1 MSAGTRERTDDTRW
15 SGTSELTLGLEEEVM
30 LVEPGPWSLHQD
42 GDAVLASLEP
52 GLRDRA
58 SAETHAS
65 ALELATGVHG
75 DVAGAAGELAALR
88 ERLAAHLAGRH
99 LAAAAA
105 GLHAFTTWRDTV
117 VSRGARYRALQAS
130 LHGLSEREPTFALH
144 VHVAVPDP
152 EGAVSVMNGLRGRLP
167 LLLALSGNSP
177 FWQGRDTGMASMRLP
192 LFQAFPRT
200 GPPRAFADYRD
211 WVGCVEALVGPGAIP
226 DATHIWWDLRL
237 QPRFGTV
244 EVRVMDAQTEVADT
258 AALAALVQCL
268 AAGIRA
274 GEPVTSGE
282 DVSAEV
288 LRENCFLA
296 ARDGMRARLIVD
308 GRLVEARA
316 LVEDLAGRCEPLA
329 RELGCSAELSGLE
342 RLAAA
347 TGADRQ
353 RSRHAEGGDMPAVVA
368 GTAGD
373 FATAAS

>member
-1 MSAGTRERTDDTRW
+1 VSAGTRERTDDTRW

-211 WVGCVEALVGPGAIP
+211 WVGCVEALVGSSSAPNEARIVRLANEWLQRVDVRMPVRPGRSWRAFVCP
-226 DATHIWWDLRL
+226 SLRTNARGL
-237 QPRFGTV
+237 PSRMLSDHDRTASARDRVVGSSTLRSRRR
-244 EVRVMDAQTEVADT
+244 VRVRRCNPDEITVP
-258 AALAALVQCL
+258 
-268 AAGIRA
+268 
-274 GEPVTSGE
+274 GEPWNACSGPRSKCST
-282 DVSAEV
+282 DRRVAPDDRSP
-288 LRENCFLA
+288 
-296 ARDGMRARLIVD
+296 ARTAPSPSSPRA
-308 GRLVEARA
+308 
-316 LVEDLAGRCEPLA
+316 P
-329 RELGCSAELSGLE
+329 SSSSGP
-342 RLAAA
+342 
-347 TGADRQ
+347 G
-353 RSRHAEGGDMPAVVA
+353 
-368 GTAGD
+368 
-373 FATAAS
+373 